1 MSRRRLRRA
10 EVCAAHFLGTDA
22 EVNPNFWTG
31 EACMNVFSER
41 HGLKPIKSVIQIE
54 SMDED
59 LRNGIWNA
67 LSIYYWK
74 DVKVS
79 QYLYLSQSDPQMFRL
94 LRAMWLNH
102 FKAPVDILPTA
113 WEPVYDIL
121 RKHFFSSSWNGV
133 YDFIEFVPSNYPD
146 EYGNSKFKAYC
157 NCILEREVSAF
168 RFVGNEIAQITAQQE
183 IVEIEGAMQAT
194 DVMRPVTVHI
204 NAALELFADRKSPDY
219 RNSIKESIS
228 AVEAACRIL
237 TGNNNA
243 TLGDALKQLKAKVAL
258 HSALEKAFSNMYGYT
273 SDAEG
278 IRHALM
284 DEPTLESEDAKF
296 MLVSCSAFVNYLRSK
311 SARAGPNG

>member
-1 MSRRRLRRA
+1 MKL
-10 EVCAAHFLGTDA
+10 
-22 EVNPNFWTG
+22 
-31 EACMNVFSER
+31 FSQR
-41 HGLKPIKSVIQIE
+41 QGLKPIKSVIQIE

-67 LSIYYWK
+67 LSVYYWK
-74 DVKVS
+74 NVKVS
-79 QYLYLSQSDPQMFRL
+79 PYLYLGQSDPQMFQL
-94 LRAMWLNH
+94 LRAMWLDH
-102 FKAPVDILPTA
+102 FKAPVDTLPTT

-133 YDFIEFVPSNYPD
+133 YDFIEFVASNYPE
-146 EYGNSKFKAYC
+146 EYRNSKFKAYC
-157 NCILEREVSAF
+157 NHILEREVSAF
-168 RFVGNEIAQITAQQE
+168 RFVGNEIAQITAQHE
-183 IVEIEGAMQAT
+183 IVEIEGAMQAA
-194 DVMRPVTVHI
+194 DVMRPVAVHMK
-204 NAALELFADRKSPDY
+204 AALELFADRKSPDY

-237 TGNNNA
+237 TGNNSP
-243 TLGDALKQLKAKVAL
+243 TLGDALKQLKAKAAL
-258 HSALEKAFSNMYGYT
+258 HPALEKAFLSMYGYT

-311 SARAGPNG
+311 AARAGGKV